1 MSGSKPRKILTA
13 IGIAVAALIV
23 IMIMGRCSAPSQT
36 IIQQGDDSPAEEVV
50 NAASAA
56 AAALK
61 TWGDSPPEILR
72 VVRSLDDLA
81 APAYIVTARMG
92 EENVYVVVLKTGD
105 DWDVPYPPAPAEAPP
120 LRGWEP
126 LPAPPAEAETDLRWQ
141 TAVGFLKAWL
151 TGDDTERWTQIGYD
165 PPELSVQYDISISG
179 TSQPQIVPGTATYAV
194 SVEYTAAVT
203 GGGGTDRLYRV
214 YVAVTQDTAGR
225 WVVRGLGYG
234 PPPQPPPDEDQ

>member
-13 IGIAVAALIV
+13 IGIAVAALVV

-36 IIQQGDDSPAEEVV
+36 IIQQGADSPAEEVV

-72 VVRSLDDLA
+72 VFRPLADLA

-92 EENVYVVVLKTGD
+92 EENVEVVVLKTGD
-105 DWDVPYPPAPAEAPP
+105 DWDVPYPPTPAEAPP

-126 LPAPPAEAETDLRWQ
+126 LPAPPVEAETDLLWQ
-141 TAVGFLKAWL
+141 TAVGFVQAWL

-165 PPELSVQYDISISG
+165 PPELSVRYGISISG
-179 TSQPQIVPGTATYAV
+179 TSQPLIVPGTATYV
-194 SVEYTAAVT
+194 VPVEYSASVT
-203 GGGGTDRLYRV
+203 GVGGTERLYRV
-214 YVAVTQDTAGR
+214 YVGVTQDTAGR
-225 WVVRGLGYG
+225 WVVNGLGYA
-234 PPPQPPPDEDQ
+234 PPTQPPPEEDQ

>member
-105 DWDVPYPPAPAEAPP
+105 D
-120 LRGWEP
+120 LGRP
-126 LPAPPAEAETDLRWQ
+126 LPACSRRGSSA
-141 TAVGFLKAWL
+141 
-151 TGDDTERWTQIGYD
+151 TGM
-165 PPELSVQYDISISG
+165 
-179 TSQPQIVPGTATYAV
+179 GTAPGAPGRSRNRPAMANRRRILESLAHRRRHRTMDANRLRPPRTV
-194 SVEYTAAVT
+194 S
-203 GGGGTDRLYRV
+203 
-214 YVAVTQDTAGR
+214 
-225 WVVRGLGYG
+225 
-234 PPPQPPPDEDQ
+234 PI